1 VVDAAKSAVGAAS
14 DAVTGSGDKDEGVAT
29 GAAGGGEGGSSI
41 VGAVVEAGRSA
52 VDSAT
57 AAASAAATKVEE
69 TATAAVDSSEEAGG
83 GSHHGGISGA
93 VGAVMSGLKDV
104 LLGPDVPVEAV
115 TSAVGEGVGES
126 AEGGGLSQE
135 MQRSADEEGK
145 PTSFAVL

>member
-1 VVDAAKSAVGAAS
+1 
-14 DAVTGSGDKDEGVAT
+14 VTGGADKAEGVAT
-29 GAAGGGEGGSSI
+29 GADGGEGGSSI
-41 VGAVVEAGRSA
+41 VGAVVEAGKSA

-69 TATAAVDSSEEAGG
+69 TATAAVESSEEAGG

-115 TSAVGEGVGES
+115 TTAVGEGVGES
-126 AEGGGLSQE
+126 AEGGVDSGALGQE

-145 PTSFAVL
+145 PASFAVL